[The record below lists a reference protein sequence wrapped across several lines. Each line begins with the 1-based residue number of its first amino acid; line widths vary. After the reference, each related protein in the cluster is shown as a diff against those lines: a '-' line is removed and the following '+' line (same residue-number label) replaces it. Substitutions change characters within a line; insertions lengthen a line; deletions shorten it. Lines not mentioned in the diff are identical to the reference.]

1 MMRTTKIHTYN
12 ELSLRINQLNDLKDK
27 QEIALKN
34 DVKELYQRLQPK
46 NIIKETA
53 KDLANDT
60 EFRGNSLKALKNIA
74 TDFVVGRL
82 FNKNSSVKGFIATV
96 LVEKLVAPLI
106 ANNKTKIVDFI
117 TNLVSKF
124 NHKKEEE

>member
-1 MMRTTKIHTYN
+1 MTKIHTYD
-12 ELSLRINQLNDLKDK
+12 ELTVRINQLTSLKDA
-27 QEIALKN
+27 QEIALRN

-46 NIIKETA
+46 NIIKETV
-53 KDLANDT
+53 KDLANDA
-60 EFRGNSLKALKNIA
+60 EFRGNSFKAVKNVA
-74 TDFVVGRL
+74 TDFVVGSL
-82 FNKNSSVKGFIATV
+82 FNKNNSVKGFIATI

-124 NHKKEEE
+124 SHKKEEE